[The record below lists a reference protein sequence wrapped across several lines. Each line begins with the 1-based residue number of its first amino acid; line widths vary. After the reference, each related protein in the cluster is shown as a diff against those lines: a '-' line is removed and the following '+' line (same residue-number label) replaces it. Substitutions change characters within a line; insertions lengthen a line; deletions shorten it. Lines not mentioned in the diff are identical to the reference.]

1 MAQSTFASVPTGA
14 PTSSSGCTCALM
26 PRAKATSMKMI
37 GSSGS
42 CGWKKA
48 KQRRSDSRRRR
59 RSRQP
64 WIACT
69 ASYWISFSSTRA
81 EVRQSMR
88 SRRRKP
94 RLNQER
100 SRCIR
105 SRSMARQCGC
115 VSSPVSS
122 RLRISTSAAV
132 PPEAMLSRRNSSWRA
147 GSTLFCRRSRFSG
160 VGSAWSAAA
169 ARLTASAEGEYCR
182 ARASKNASRWR
193 SSRPWYATSAS
204 RASDALA
211 YSPRSLSSASH
222 SESRFWVGR
231 STPSCLPPSSRRKK
245 DIALI
250 HRSGGGRGPR
260 LSDQARGF
268 LAGDPVE
275 VVAVLE
281 QHAQGVVDGF
291 WIERNAVER
300 HQAVGPVDRLGDP
313 RQLEQIALSQPLH
326 ESDHFPGQRLARF
339 RRLAVQN
346 LELARRVREV
356 HPVVEAAPL
365 HRVVDLARAVGGD
378 DHDRRLGGAQRAD
391 LGNRDLP
398 VRQHLEQVGL
408 EGLVG
413 PVELVDEQDRR
424 IAFQRARQ
432 RPFNQEFLGVNIG
445 RELLLR
451 LLPRCFGQ
459 PDFDHLPR
467 VVPLVGSL
475 RDVQTL
481 VALQAD
487 ELPAQALGDD
497 LADLGLAA
505 RRLAFQEQR
514 PAHGEGEEKRGGE
527 AAIGDVVARSEELL
541 RLVDG
546 VRKRACHG
554 QLALYFNA
562 ASTARLAM
570 TVIRCA
576 RYSGLACRSLL
587 RPSAFTLMLAT
598 DSGANFEA
606 SAFSMSVWRNAQG
619 PAPVTPTRTL
629 PPKSATNTPTMAK
642 RDAGFLNFM

>member
-14 PTSSSGCTCALM
+14 PTSSSGCTCARM

-59 RSRQP
+59 RSREP

-160 VGSAWSAAA
+160 VGSAWYAAA

-193 SSRPWYATSAS
+193 SSRPWYATSPS
-204 RASDALA
+204 RARHAL
-211 YSPRSLSSASH
+211 
-222 SESRFWVGR
+222 
-231 STPSCLPPSSRRKK
+231 
-245 DIALI
+245 
-250 HRSGGGRGPR
+250 
-260 LSDQARGF
+260 
-268 LAGDPVE
+268 
-275 VVAVLE
+275 
-281 QHAQGVVDGF
+281 GVVHGCL
-291 WIERNAVER
+291 IEWNAVER

-413 PVELVDEQDRR
+413 PVELVDEQ
-424 IAFQRARQ
+424 
-432 RPFNQEFLGVNIG
+432 
-445 RELLLR
+445 
-451 LLPRCFGQ
+451 
-459 PDFDHLPR
+459 
-467 VVPLVGSL
+467 
-475 RDVQTL
+475 
-481 VALQAD
+481 
-487 ELPAQALGDD
+487 
-497 LADLGLAA
+497 
-505 RRLAFQEQR
+505 
-514 PAHGEGEEKRGGE
+514 
-527 AAIGDVVARSEELL
+527 
-541 RLVDG
+541 
-546 VRKRACHG
+546 
-554 QLALYFNA
+554 
-562 ASTARLAM
+562 
-570 TVIRCA
+570 
-576 RYSGLACRSLL
+576 
-587 RPSAFTLMLAT
+587 
-598 DSGANFEA
+598 
-606 SAFSMSVWRNAQG
+606 
-619 PAPVTPTRTL
+619 
-629 PPKSATNTPTMAK
+629 
-642 RDAGFLNFM
+642 